1 MRLVRL
7 RKTSRPHSEQSVTRL
22 RSELGTPKNETGMVE
37 RLDGILEQHARYVVH
52 ETGMVERLDGILE
65 QYARYVVHETGMVE
79 RLDGILEKHARYVVH
94 ETTDSLPTA
103 DPRVKMLN
111 PLNVLLTLSRNIRRN
126 AARIRVKL
134 SLSTA

>member
-52 ETGMVERLDGILE
+52 ET
-65 QYARYVVHETGMVE
+65 
-79 RLDGILEKHARYVVH
+79 
-94 ETTDSLPTA
+94 TDSIPTA

-134 SLSTA
+134 SQSTP